1 MARYLLTDKT
11 IQKGAKDGLRRLS
24 DGDGLYILFSVKGG
38 SHGWRMDYSLDG
50 RRKTLSLGTYPDTSL
65 ALARQKADEF
75 RQLIAQGLDPSDV
88 RKNERQK
95 TLKTLEADRRQEQG
109 LPAEGCFEHV
119 AREWHQTVHIAKVS
133 PGHAERTLTRL
144 TQDVFPWL
152 GSMPIASI
160 SAPKL
165 LETLRR
171 VEKRGAIET
180 AHRIR
185 QACGQIFRYGIA
197 IGACERDPAHD
208 LRDALSPVVVQHHAA
223 ITDPQKLGGLL
234 RSFHDY
240 TGLPVTCAALKLA
253 PLVFLRPG
261 ELRQAEWAEFDL
273 DAGLWTIPAS
283 RMKRLK
289 DRNSMLARVC
299 SRFAGWVAEIGPRAF
314 AHGLT
319 QQTQFYVTRYTR
331 ARAHLTASYDILCP
345 MRQTRRGMGKGI
357 QKLDTLGDQS
367 DHPVHP
373 FAGIVVRQHHV
384 ESELPA
390 QHSGNGSTHG
400 VGLPARGQHQL
411 QAGRPLRAEQCHHQ
425 RGELGTR
432 AHRDALQKLEVV
444 GGVHRLDVIRRHGS
458 LLADGRV
465 ARVGHDV
472 AVVGRLDPPAL
483 QQ

>member
-88 RKNERQK
+88 RKTERQK
-95 TLKTLEADRRQEQG
+95 TLKTLEAERRQEQG
-109 LPAEGCFEHV
+109 LPAEGSFEHV

-234 RSFHDY
+234 RAFHDY

-289 DRNSMLARVC
+289 QQKISGAPHVVPLATQ
-299 SRFAGWVAEIGPRAF
+299 AVAILNELRPLTGRGRYVFPSPRTPERPMSENGVLSAMRRMGF
-314 AHGLT
+314 GKDEMTGHGFRATARTLLVERLGEKEAVVEAQLAHS
-319 QQTQFYVTRYTR
+319 VR
-331 ARAHLTASYDILCP
+331 
-345 MRQTRRGMGKGI
+345 
-357 QKLDTLGDQS
+357 DTLGRAYNRTEFLEQRKAMMQKWADYLDNLRRNAPPDQ
-367 DHPVHP
+367 
-373 FAGIVVRQHHV
+373 AN
-384 ESELPA
+384 PA
-390 QHSGNGSTHG
+390 AN
-400 VGLPARGQHQL
+400 A
-411 QAGRPLRAEQCHHQ
+411 
-425 RGELGTR
+425 
-432 AHRDALQKLEVV
+432 
-444 GGVHRLDVIRRHGS
+444 
-458 LLADGRV
+458 
-465 ARVGHDV
+465 
-472 AVVGRLDPPAL
+472 
-483 QQ
+483 

>member
-1 MARYLLTDKT
+1 MARYLLSDKT
-11 IQKGAKDGLRRLS
+11 IQKGAKDGVRRLS
-24 DGDGLYILFSVKGG
+24 DGDGLYILFNVKGG

-88 RKNERQK
+88 RKTERK
-95 TLKTLEADRRQEQG
+95 KALKTLDAERRQEQG
-109 LPAEGCFEHV
+109 LPAEGSFEHV

-144 TQDVFPWL
+144 TQDIFPWL

-165 LETLRR
+165 LEALRR

-208 LRDALSPVVVQHHAA
+208 LRDALAPVVVQHHAA

-234 RSFHDY
+234 RAFHDY
-240 TGLPVTCAALKLA
+240 TGQPVTCTALKLA

-289 DRNSMLARVC
+289 QQKISGAPHVVPLATQ
-299 SRFAGWVAEIGPRAF
+299 AVAILEDLHPLTGRGRYVFPSPRTPERPMSENGVLSAMRRMGF
-314 AHGLT
+314 GKDEMTGHGFRATARTLLVERLGEKEAVVEAQLAHS
-319 QQTQFYVTRYTR
+319 VR
-331 ARAHLTASYDILCP
+331 
-345 MRQTRRGMGKGI
+345 
-357 QKLDTLGDQS
+357 DTLGRAYNRTEFLEQRKAMMQKWADYL
-367 DHPVHP
+367 DHLRRDDPQGQ
-373 FAGIVVRQHHV
+373 AD
-384 ESELPA
+384 A
-390 QHSGNGSTHG
+390 TAST
-400 VGLPARGQHQL
+400 
-411 QAGRPLRAEQCHHQ
+411 
-425 RGELGTR
+425 
-432 AHRDALQKLEVV
+432 
-444 GGVHRLDVIRRHGS
+444 
-458 LLADGRV
+458 
-465 ARVGHDV
+465 
-472 AVVGRLDPPAL
+472 
-483 QQ
+483 

>member
-88 RKNERQK
+88 RKTERQK
-95 TLKTLEADRRQEQG
+95 TLKTLEAERRQEQG
-109 LPAEGCFEHV
+109 LPAEGSFEHV

-234 RSFHDY
+234 RAFHDY

-289 DRNSMLARVC
+289 QQKISGAPHVVPLATQ
-299 SRFAGWVAEIGPRAF
+299 AVAILDELRPLTGRGRYVFPSPRTPERPMSENGVLSAMRRMGF
-314 AHGLT
+314 GKDEMTGHGFRATARTLLVERLGEKEAVVEAQLAHS
-319 QQTQFYVTRYTR
+319 VR
-331 ARAHLTASYDILCP
+331 
-345 MRQTRRGMGKGI
+345 
-357 QKLDTLGDQS
+357 DTLGRAYNRTEFLEQRKAMMQKWADYLDQLRRN
-367 DHPVHP
+367 DP
-373 FAGIVVRQHHV
+373 QD
-384 ESELPA
+384 
-390 QHSGNGSTHG
+390 
-400 VGLPARGQHQL
+400 
-411 QAGRPLRAEQCHHQ
+411 QA
-425 RGELGTR
+425 
-432 AHRDALQKLEVV
+432 
-444 GGVHRLDVIRRHGS
+444 
-458 LLADGRV
+458 V
-465 ARVGHDV
+465 AT
-472 AVVGRLDPPAL
+472 ASA
-483 QQ
+483 

>member
-88 RKNERQK
+88 RKTERQK
-95 TLKTLEADRRQEQG
+95 TLKTLEAERRQEQG
-109 LPAEGCFEHV
+109 LPAEGSFEHV

-180 AHRIR
+180 AHRIK

-234 RSFHDY
+234 RAFHDY

-289 DRNSMLARVC
+289 QQKISGAPHVVPLATQAVAILNELRPLT
-299 SRFAGWVAEIGPRAF
+299 SRGRYVFPSPRTPERPMSENGVLSAMRRMGF
-314 AHGLT
+314 GKDEMTGHGFRATARTLLVERLGEKEAVVEAQLAHS
-319 QQTQFYVTRYTR
+319 VR
-331 ARAHLTASYDILCP
+331 
-345 MRQTRRGMGKGI
+345 
-357 QKLDTLGDQS
+357 DTLGRAYNRTEFLEQRKAMMQKWADYLDNLRRNAPPDQ
-367 DHPVHP
+367 
-373 FAGIVVRQHHV
+373 AN
-384 ESELPA
+384 PA
-390 QHSGNGSTHG
+390 AN
-400 VGLPARGQHQL
+400 A
-411 QAGRPLRAEQCHHQ
+411 
-425 RGELGTR
+425 
-432 AHRDALQKLEVV
+432 
-444 GGVHRLDVIRRHGS
+444 
-458 LLADGRV
+458 
-465 ARVGHDV
+465 
-472 AVVGRLDPPAL
+472 
-483 QQ
+483 

>member
-88 RKNERQK
+88 RKTERQK
-95 TLKTLEADRRQEQG
+95 TLKTLEAERRQEQG
-109 LPAEGCFEHV
+109 LPAEGSFEHV

-234 RSFHDY
+234 RAFHDY

-289 DRNSMLARVC
+289 QQKISGAPHVVPLATQAVAILNELRPLT
-299 SRFAGWVAEIGPRAF
+299 SRGRYVFPSPRTPERPMSENGVLSAMRRMGF
-314 AHGLT
+314 GKDEMTGHGFRATARTLLVERLGEKEAVVEAQLAHS
-319 QQTQFYVTRYTR
+319 VR
-331 ARAHLTASYDILCP
+331 
-345 MRQTRRGMGKGI
+345 
-357 QKLDTLGDQS
+357 DTLGRAYNRTEFLEQRKAMMQKWADYLDNLRRNAPPDQ
-367 DHPVHP
+367 
-373 FAGIVVRQHHV
+373 AN
-384 ESELPA
+384 PA
-390 QHSGNGSTHG
+390 AN
-400 VGLPARGQHQL
+400 A
-411 QAGRPLRAEQCHHQ
+411 
-425 RGELGTR
+425 
-432 AHRDALQKLEVV
+432 
-444 GGVHRLDVIRRHGS
+444 
-458 LLADGRV
+458 
-465 ARVGHDV
+465 
-472 AVVGRLDPPAL
+472 
-483 QQ
+483 

>member
-95 TLKTLEADRRQEQG
+95 TLKTLEAERRQEQG

-234 RSFHDY
+234 RAFHDY

-289 DRNSMLARVC
+289 QQKISGAPHVVPLATQ
-299 SRFAGWVAEIGPRAF
+299 AVAILDELRPLTGRGRYVFPSPRTPERPMSENGVLSAMRRMGF
-314 AHGLT
+314 GKDEMTGHGFRATARTLLVERLGEKEAVVEAQLAHS
-319 QQTQFYVTRYTR
+319 VR
-331 ARAHLTASYDILCP
+331 
-345 MRQTRRGMGKGI
+345 
-357 QKLDTLGDQS
+357 DTLGRAYNRTEFLEQRKAMMQKWADYLDQLRRN
-367 DHPVHP
+367 DP
-373 FAGIVVRQHHV
+373 QD
-384 ESELPA
+384 
-390 QHSGNGSTHG
+390 
-400 VGLPARGQHQL
+400 
-411 QAGRPLRAEQCHHQ
+411 QA
-425 RGELGTR
+425 
-432 AHRDALQKLEVV
+432 
-444 GGVHRLDVIRRHGS
+444 
-458 LLADGRV
+458 V
-465 ARVGHDV
+465 AT
-472 AVVGRLDPPAL
+472 ASA
-483 QQ
+483 

>member
-88 RKNERQK
+88 RKTERQK
-95 TLKTLEADRRQEQG
+95 TLKTLEAERRQEHG
-109 LPAEGCFEHV
+109 LPAEGSFEHV

-234 RSFHDY
+234 RAFHDY

-289 DRNSMLARVC
+289 QQKISGAPHVVPLATQ
-299 SRFAGWVAEIGPRAF
+299 AVAILDELRPLTGRGRYVFPSPRTPERPMSENGVLSAMRRMGF
-314 AHGLT
+314 GKDEMTGHGFRATARTLLVERLGEKEAVVEAQLAHS
-319 QQTQFYVTRYTR
+319 VR
-331 ARAHLTASYDILCP
+331 
-345 MRQTRRGMGKGI
+345 
-357 QKLDTLGDQS
+357 DTLGRAYNRTEFLEQRKAMMQKWADYLDQLRRN
-367 DHPVHP
+367 DP
-373 FAGIVVRQHHV
+373 QD
-384 ESELPA
+384 
-390 QHSGNGSTHG
+390 
-400 VGLPARGQHQL
+400 
-411 QAGRPLRAEQCHHQ
+411 QA
-425 RGELGTR
+425 
-432 AHRDALQKLEVV
+432 
-444 GGVHRLDVIRRHGS
+444 
-458 LLADGRV
+458 V
-465 ARVGHDV
+465 AT
-472 AVVGRLDPPAL
+472 ASA
-483 QQ
+483 

>member
-88 RKNERQK
+88 RKTERQK
-95 TLKTLEADRRQEQG
+95 TLKTLEAERRQEQG
-109 LPAEGCFEHV
+109 LPADGSFEHV

-152 GSMPIASI
+152 GSMPIAAI

-289 DRNSMLARVC
+289 QQKISGAPHVVPLATQ
-299 SRFAGWVAEIGPRAF
+299 AVAILDELRPLTGRGRYVFPSPRTPERPMSENGVLSAMRRMGF
-314 AHGLT
+314 GKDEMTGHGFRATARTLLVERLGEKEAVVEAQLAHS
-319 QQTQFYVTRYTR
+319 VR
-331 ARAHLTASYDILCP
+331 
-345 MRQTRRGMGKGI
+345 
-357 QKLDTLGDQS
+357 DTLGRAYNRTEFLEQRKAMMQKWADYLDQLRRN
-367 DHPVHP
+367 DPHGQADATP
-373 FAGIVVRQHHV
+373 
-384 ESELPA
+384 
-390 QHSGNGSTHG
+390 ST
-400 VGLPARGQHQL
+400 
-411 QAGRPLRAEQCHHQ
+411 
-425 RGELGTR
+425 
-432 AHRDALQKLEVV
+432 
-444 GGVHRLDVIRRHGS
+444 
-458 LLADGRV
+458 
-465 ARVGHDV
+465 
-472 AVVGRLDPPAL
+472 
-483 QQ
+483 